1 MNLTAASAYLTDR
14 DPAMAQLI
22 LQLAPLKPAPPK
34 GVFESLLGA
43 IVSQQLSV
51 KAAATIFGRFLH
63 LLEMDLQPV
72 RILATPAEEFRGV
85 GLSGQK
91 VSYVFALAEAFAKE
105 PAAYNHLDQLS
116 DEEVIAHLTKIKGI
130 GVWTAQM
137 FLMFT
142 LFRPDVFPVGDLG
155 IRKAMEKNLFDGNPQ
170 THSILI
176 TRAEIWAPFRTVAC
190 FYLWKS
196 LG

>member
-1 MNLTAASAYLTDR
+1 MDLNAASEFLAHR
-14 DPAMAQLI
+14 DPALAPII
-22 LQLAPLKPAPPK
+22 LQWGPLTPSHPE
-34 GVFESLLGA
+34 GVFESLLSA

-63 LLEMDLQPV
+63 LLEMDAHPA
-72 RILATPAEEFRGV
+72 RILSTPAEDFRKV

-91 VSYVFALAEAFAKE
+91 VSYVFALAEAFHKNPE
-105 PAAYNHLDQLS
+105 AYNQLEHLT
-116 DEEVIAHLTKIKGI
+116 DEEVIERLTKIKGI

-142 LFRPDVFPVGDLG
+142 LFRPDVFPIGDLG

-170 THSILI
+170 SHATLI
-176 TRAEIWAPFRTVAC
+176 SRAEIWAPYRTVAC